1 MEEQKKTEAVETA
14 VPEVKKPAR
23 RRAAAKKTAEAGDTT
38 AKPAAQKAGTRSR
51 SKAKQAAAESPAAEE
66 QKSETAAAGKTAA
79 EKKTSAKTSTA
90 RKVSAKTTEKKPAS
104 RSAAAGSRKTAAK
117 KPVAEPVSPFVTEMD
132 QYLFGQG
139 THYEIY
145 KKLGAHPTVKDGVAG
160 VHFAVWAPNAEYVS
174 ILGDFNGWNSG
185 ATPMTRLEPMGI
197 WETFVPELKAGEIYK
212 YYLHTRNGWDLQK
225 ADPFASSAEIRP
237 GTASRVAE
245 TENFKWT
252 DKTWMTK
259 RESFDVDT
267 CPMAVY
273 EVHPGS
279 WKCHPVGEGQKDHEA
294 FYNYRE
300 FAHELVDYVKDMGYT
315 HVELI
320 GLSEHPLD
328 ASWGYQVTG
337 YYAPTS
343 RYGTPEDFMYFVN
356 YLHKNKIGVI
366 VDWVPAHFPKDGHG
380 LAEFDGTCLYEH
392 QNPLQGE
399 HPHWGTKIFNY
410 GRNEVKN
417 FLIGSALNWIEHYHV
432 DGLRVDAVASM
443 LYLDFGRSDGEWIP
457 NQYGGKENL
466 EAIEFLRHLNSIIHQ
481 RDKGALMIAEES
493 TAWPMV
499 TGDPKDGGLGFN
511 LKWNMGWMND
521 FLEYQKLD
529 PIYRKYHHNKM
540 TFSLMYAFSEKFMLV
555 LSHDEVVH
563 LKKSMLSKMPGG
575 NWLDQI
581 ANLKAAYA
589 YMIGHPGKK
598 LLFMGQD
605 FGQWN
610 EWNEAHELDWN
621 LLGNEK
627 HQQLQNFVRALLHL
641 YQKNAA
647 MFDQDGSWEG
657 FEWINADDADRSIFS
672 FIRHS
677 KDGKKNLVFV
687 CNFTPVERPDY
698 CFGVPVK
705 KRLKLVLDSDEEQF
719 GGSGME
725 HAKTYTP
732 KEGEC
737 DGKPYRVEYP
747 LSAYGVAVFQ
757 Y

>member
-1 MEEQKKTEAVETA
+1 MEEQKKTEAVEAA
-14 VPEVKKPAR
+14 VAPEVKKTTR
-23 RRAAAKKTAEAGDTT
+23 KRTAAKKTAEAGNKTEEKDPVKKTTRRSSTKTT
-38 AKPAAQKAGTRSR
+38 AKKEAVRSTAKTTAKA
-51 SKAKQAAAESPAAEE
+51 
-66 QKSETAAAGKTAA
+66 ETKTAVKA
-79 EKKTSAKTSTA
+79 TAKTSSKTKTRRTTA
-90 RKVSAKTTEKKPAS
+90 RK
-104 RSAAAGSRKTAAK
+104 TA
-117 KPVAEPVSPFVTEMD
+117 VEEPISPFVTEMD
-132 QYLFGQG
+132 QYLFGMG

-145 KKLGAHPTVKDGVAG
+145 RKLGAHPTVKDGVAG
-160 VHFAVWAPNAEYVS
+160 VYFAVWAPNAEYVS
-174 ILGDFNGWNSG
+174 VLGNFNEWNSS

-197 WETFVPELKAGEIYK
+197 WEVFVPELKAGEIYK
-212 YYLHTRNGWDLQK
+212 YYLHTKNGWDLEK
-225 ADPFASSAEIRP
+225 ADPFAASAEIRP

-252 DKTWMTK
+252 DKTWMNK
-259 RESFDVDT
+259 REAFDVDT

-279 WKCHPVGEGQKDHEA
+279 WKRHAIGEGQKEYEA

-300 FAHELVDYVKDMGYT
+300 FAHELVEYVKDMGYT

-320 GLSEHPLD
+320 GISEHPLD

-343 RYGTPEDFMYFVN
+343 RYGTPEDFMYFVD

-392 QNPLQGE
+392 QNPMQGE

-443 LYLDFGRSDGEWIP
+443 LYLDFGRNAGEWIP
-457 NQYGGKENL
+457 NKYGGRENL
-466 EAIEFLRHLNSIIHQ
+466 EAIEFLKHLNSIVQ
-481 RDKGALMIAEES
+481 SRDKGALMIAEES
-493 TAWPMV
+493 TAWPKV
-499 TGDPKDGGLGFN
+499 TGAAEDDGLGFS

-529 PIYRKYHHNKM
+529 PIYRKYHHNQM

-563 LKKSMLSKMPGG
+563 LKKSMLSKMPGA
-575 NWLDQI
+575 WYDQF

-598 LLFMGQD
+598 LLFMGQE

-610 EWNEAHELDWN
+610 EWNEAQELDWY
-621 LLGNEK
+621 LLEDEK

-641 YQKNAA
+641 YQKNSA

-657 FEWINADDADRSIFS
+657 FEWINADDGDRSIFS

-677 KDGKKNLVFV
+677 KDGKKNLVFI
-687 CNFTPVERPDY
+687 CNFTPVAREDY
-698 CFGVPVK
+698 SFGMPEK
-705 KRLKLVLDSDEEQF
+705 KRLKLVLDSDEAQY
-719 GGSGME
+719 GGGGMK
-725 HAKTYTP
+725 HAKTFTP

-737 DGKPYRVEYP
+737 DGKPYRVDYP
-747 LSAYGVAVFQ
+747 LPAYGVAVFQ